1 MQQAPVTIGAG
12 LKMYLGHQQTL
23 EWIAGVAAVAKQHP
37 ALESGDVHL
46 FVLPTFPALVH
57 AVQVLA
63 PLGVGVGAQDL
74 FWEDR
79 GPYTG
84 EVSGAEL
91 AEIGCS
97 LVEVGHVER
106 RTHFGE
112 TDEVV
117 AAKTAAALRNG
128 LTPVICVG
136 ESQPGEPAAAASESV
151 RQLAAAL
158 AHSERAHLLRPVIV
172 AYEPHWAIGAES
184 AAGPDHIATVC
195 ARLKALTNDTP
206 GLAGSRVIYGGSAGP
221 GLLAEL
227 RGTADGLFLGRSSH
241 DPAALESVLHEAAS
255 LARAR
260 RAGYVAKDPD
270 LNDVGSHP

>member
-1 MQQAPVTIGAG
+1 MQHAPVTIGAG
-12 LKMYLGHQQTL
+12 LKMYMGHQQTL
-23 EWIAGVAAVAKQHP
+23 EWIAGVAAVAKRHP
-37 ALESGDVHL
+37 AFDSGDVHL

-112 TDEVV
+112 TDGIV

-136 ESQPGEPAAAASESV
+136 EGQPGAPAAAASESV
-151 RQLAAAL
+151 RQLEAAL

-195 ARLKALTNDTP
+195 ARLKAVTNETP
-206 GLAGSRVIYGGSAGP
+206 ELAGSRVIYGGSAGP

-241 DPAALESVLHEAAS
+241 NPAVLESVLDEAAALARTRRTGHLENEPGPDGAGS
-255 LARAR
+255 LA
-260 RAGYVAKDPD
+260 
-270 LNDVGSHP
+270 